1 MSNNDLPFPEVSSS
15 DVPFPEVHSQTNT
28 QPSSGPISDSFF
40 SSAPLGRIMS
50 AFGQSVTDGWG
61 ANPSGQNNSELQ
73 NKDYQEQKDNIH
85 KSFNEAFIRPA
96 ASELY
101 NLISR
106 AGSAYLNYNLKTPG
120 AVMEQTATELKHGSE
135 NNPDPYSLGKYVS
148 GAAGELLGDL
158 SSGALPETSEVHT
171 PITEST
177 LSTARAK
184 GVIGEGEKGFF
195 NTEPPSPENLQARQE
210 AAEESGNPAT
220 VTTVKP
226 TPPVKDVNV
235 LARQVSPDVFQEYE
249 SKVAYHDQL
258 QSRLNELNNQ
268 DTLDIQKVFHGTQA
282 EESVLPDATH
292 LISSDLGP
300 HFSSLEETARKFAND
315 ENRTGRVLPATLY
328 STKTLETPDLAGWN
342 PLRVSEWLDDNGHT
356 QFPGDKN
363 NLGDLQSK
371 VWDAMQDAITN
382 GSKPGDEISVEAG
395 NKVLKNWLS
404 SKGYD
409 TIKYNNLFEG
419 KKAPSFIALN
429 KDIIKNGHDNLD
441 LDTRG
446 QGKFYHGTSNPV
458 ENLFD
463 YGGSESNI
471 YGDGLYT
478 TDAADIAKGYTR
490 KGSGSNPTIYQI
502 DKPKNENLLNM
513 EEPLSDPIKKILIQQ
528 SRYDNLVGIALDE
541 NPQNLREV
549 YNAIRSNSAN
559 EGISKIDVQ
568 EIFDSLAYNFQ
579 KEGYTGLE
587 HKGGLLTGSK
597 EHTVQIHWEPQSRG
611 FNLVERPDLKERFNE
626 IDSTKEAFKENLSRL
641 QELESQIT
649 DAYRHASD
657 LLLDSK
663 VQEKLPTASTHPFGA
678 SEKPVQGD
686 SSSGTPST
694 NQPPETSVE
703 SPQAISD
710 EPVTGST
717 TNRLTPIEGTGE
729 KNAFGLSQTILDKAL
744 DSGLI
749 DERERF
755 DLPGAKST
763 TWEHQATRAGELVE
777 NDYELAKQIAMG
789 QKEAP
794 KDVLPEA
801 VLIGVTQRAIREGD
815 IGLVRQLGTQ
825 SGLLG
830 ESRTMGQRI
839 GILSQLTK
847 DDPVSAIREVQDARE
862 KDAMRRK
869 VDVEGTKNQ
878 LSKELKNTINSEANK
893 DPRVFQNFLKE
904 IECDY

>member
-15 DVPFPEVHSQTNT
+15 DVPFPEAHSQTNT

-40 SSAPLGRIMS
+40 SSTSLGRIMS
-50 AFGQSVTDGWG
+50 SFGQSAADGWG
-61 ANPSGQNNSELQ
+61 ARPIGLGPEGDAQLTKMGWFNDYQNNKTSL
-73 NKDYQEQKDNIH
+73 I
-85 KSFNEAFIRPA
+85 KSFNEAFIRPGA
-96 ASELY
+96 AALDAA
-101 NLISR
+101 IR
-106 AGSAYLNYNLKTPG
+106 TGSAGLSGVQG
-120 AVMEQTATELKHGSE
+120 ALSQSATELKNDSNSTGPHLLPGPLNKLE
-135 NNPDPYSLGKYVS
+135 
-148 GAAGELLGDL
+148 GAPAELLGDL
-158 SSGALPETSEVHT
+158 SSGALPEGEVHT

-210 AAEESGNPAT
+210 ATEESGNPEV
-220 VTTVKP
+220 VTASKS
-226 TPPVKDVNV
+226 TPPVRDVNV
-235 LARQVSPDVFQEYE
+235 LARQVSPDVFQEYDAKTVFHE
-249 SKVAYHDQL
+249 ELTK
-258 QSRLNELNNQ
+258 RLNR
-268 DTLDIQKVFHGTQA
+268 
-282 EESVLPDATH
+282 P
-292 LISSDLGP
+292 
-300 HFSSLEETARKFAND
+300 
-315 ENRTGRVLPATLY
+315 
-328 STKTLETPDLAGWN
+328 LETPSISISEDKAQPWNGKEFDFPIEGGGNIWGNLLQDGKTYQVKLSTQDEGLRGQGLGTMAYSQLADQVVGN
-342 PLRVSEWLDDNGHT
+342 NGV
-356 QFPGDKN
+356 
-363 NLGDLQSK
+363 LQSDK
-371 VWDAMQDAITN
+371 EVSFAAARVYEKLKEQGYGVEKNSNITEDEKGIT
-382 GSKPGDEISVEAG
+382 GSKTDDKPSWVYRITSIPEE
-395 NKVLKNWLS
+395 K
-404 SKGYD
+404 
-409 TIKYNNLFEG
+409 
-419 KKAPSFIALN
+419 PSFIFN
-429 KDIIKNGHDNLD
+429 KD
-441 LDTRG
+441 
-446 QGKFYHGTSNPV
+446 
-458 ENLFD
+458 
-463 YGGSESNI
+463 
-471 YGDGLYT
+471 
-478 TDAADIAKGYTR
+478 
-490 KGSGSNPTIYQI
+490 
-502 DKPKNENLLNM
+502 
-513 EEPLSDPIKKILIQQ
+513 PIQ
-528 SRYDNLVGIALDE
+528 
-541 NPQNLREV
+541 
-549 YNAIRSNSAN
+549 
-559 EGISKIDVQ
+559 
-568 EIFDSLAYNFQ
+568 LAT
-579 KEGYTGLE
+579 E
-587 HKGGLLTGSK
+587 
-597 EHTVQIHWEPQSRG
+597 
-611 FNLVERPDLKERFNE
+611 
-626 IDSTKEAFKENLSRL
+626 EAFKENLSRL
-641 QELESQIT
+641 QELEPQIT

-663 VQEKLPTASTHPFGA
+663 VQEKPP
-678 SEKPVQGD
+678 EKPVQGD
-686 SSSGTPST
+686 LSSGTPST

-703 SPQAISD
+703 TPQAISD

-825 SGLLG
+825 SGLLR